1 MRSQIPGP
9 QRYARSH
16 TIWPARACGL
26 ASCLTATDTDSR
38 EPPIA
43 ETYGGDLV
51 RFTLSYRELGQPFA
65 VTGGRQL
72 TGTWAGKGPDLP

>member
-1 MRSQIPGP
+1 MRRQTPGP
-9 QRYARSH
+9 QRHARRQ
-16 TIWPARACGL
+16 TIWLPLAAEL
-26 ASCLTATDTDSR
+26 ASFPTATDADSR

-43 ETYGGDLV
+43 EAHGRDLV
-51 RFTLSYRELGQPFA
+51 RFTLTYREPGQPFA